1 MSLVELAVRD
11 LALAERLRIR
21 FAPGFTVITGET
33 GAGKSL
39 VIDAL
44 TLALGGRADAALVR
58 HGAETAVVEAIFEVP
73 GHGDEPLI
81 VVREVNAAG
90 RSLARIDD
98 SAATVGRLAE
108 TTGPL
113 VEIHGQ
119 HDQQR
124 LLSATAQRDLLDA
137 YGGHADARRMVAAA
151 VAAWRA
157 NRDALA
163 ALELEPSEVERQVE
177 LRAHVVAEIEDAGIR
192 IGEADELRAR
202 LAASGHAER
211 LATLAAAARA
221 DLVGEGLG
229 ARDGLAR
236 ATHAVVDASH
246 LDERFTPLADRLSGL
261 EAEVSDAADD
271 LRRLAEGIDHDPG
284 TVAAIEARLGL
295 LYGLM
300 RKYGPD
306 EGAVLE
312 EGQRARADV
321 DRLSGLE
328 AERRARTDDDR
339 RLRALADEAAAALS
353 DARRVAARQLAD
365 GISSALAELGFGAAT
380 LAVDVSP
387 AELDASGAD
396 AVSFRFAPNPGE
408 PALPLARIASGGEL
422 SRVALAIKAVL
433 AGADATPTLI
443 FDEIDAGVGGRSAEP
458 IGRMLMRLSTDHQVV
473 CVTHLPQIAAY
484 ADAHL
489 RISKETR
496 AGRTVTEVE
505 VLGPEGRQAELA
517 AMLGDEAGAGAAAA
531 ARELADR
538 AASHREA
545 VDRMRSAVAI
555 GAP

>member
-39 VIDAL
+39 VIGAL
-44 TLALGGRADAALVR
+44 NLALGGRADPALVR
-58 HGAETAVVEAIFEVP
+58 HGADAAVVEAIFEVR
-73 GHGDEPLI
+73 GRGDEPLI

-98 SAATVGRLAE
+98 TAATIGRLAE
-108 TTGPL
+108 TTGLL

-124 LLSATAQRDLLDA
+124 LLEATAQRDLLDA
-137 YGGHADARRMVAAA
+137 YGGHAEARRMVASA
-151 VAAWRA
+151 VTAWRA
-157 NRDALA
+157 NREALA
-163 ALELEPSEVERQVE
+163 TLELEPSEVERLVE
-177 LRAHVVAEIEDAGIR
+177 LRSHVAEEIEAAGIR
-192 IGEADELRAR
+192 VGEVDEARAR
-202 LAASGHAER
+202 LAATGHAER
-211 LATLAAAARA
+211 LSTLAAAARG
-221 DLVGEGLG
+221 DLVGEGVG

-236 ATHAVVDASH
+236 ATRAVSDAGH
-246 LDERFTPLADRLSGL
+246 LDQRFGPLADRLSGL
-261 EAEVSDAADD
+261 EAEVSDAADE

-295 LYGLM
+295 VYGLM

-306 EGAVLE
+306 EAAILE
-312 EGQRARADV
+312 EGQRARDDV

-328 AERRARTDDDR
+328 AERRARMEDDE
-339 RLRALADEAAAALS
+339 RLRQRADEAAAALS
-353 DARRVAARQLAD
+353 DARRIAARQLAE
-365 GISSALAELGFGAAT
+365 GISTALEELGFGAAT
-380 LAVDVSP
+380 LDVVVSP
-387 AELDASGAD
+387 ADLDASGAD

-458 IGRMLMRLSTDHQVV
+458 IGRMLLRLSTDHQVV

-505 VLGPEGRQAELA
+505 VLGPDGRLAELA
-517 AMLGDEAGAGAAAA
+517 AMLGDEVGAGAAAA
-531 ARELADR
+531 ARELTER
-538 AASHREA
+538 AASHHDALART
-545 VDRMRSAVAI
+545 RPLAI